1 MPLKI
6 NFGCGS
12 SKIPGFL
19 NCDADENLHP
29 DTVVD
34 LLKFP
39 YPFEDATA
47 GLIVLSHTIEHIQAR
62 FHEAILLEF
71 NRILVKDGRLVIT
84 YPEFIKCAQN
94 YITNH
99 QGKRDFWE
107 ATIYGRQLTP
117 WDHHVTAMETT
128 AFKSLLTTCGFYEII
143 DHPEI
148 DQPFNTVVTA
158 KNGTRLPSYEEAM
171 YKEFYT

>member
-29 DTVVD
+29 DRIVD

-62 FHEAILLEF
+62 FHEAILLC
-71 NRILVKDGRLVIT
+71 
-84 YPEFIKCAQN
+84 Y
-94 YITNH
+94 
-99 QGKRDFWE
+99 
-107 ATIYGRQLTP
+107 
-117 WDHHVTAMETT
+117 
-128 AFKSLLTTCGFYEII
+128 
-143 DHPEI
+143 
-148 DQPFNTVVTA
+148 
-158 KNGTRLPSYEEAM
+158 
-171 YKEFYT
+171 